1 MELVKNYRSVR
12 ENDTLFGKVNEITRN
27 EQGNIVQNIDN
38 AIEQKRQQEELIK
51 QKLKE
56 ENKNLKDDEIQK
68 LYDLKQKEKKKYK
81 SPAEAKKA
89 QEVIDERKAL
99 EVMKNP
105 LTGIVRDAFDP
116 NFNKDK
122 K

>member
-1 MELVKNYRSVR
+1 MAM
-12 ENDTLFGKVNEITRN
+12 DLFRCSLYKSFP
-27 EQGNIVQNIDN
+27 NIVQNIDN
-38 AIEQKRQQEELIK
+38 AIEQKRQQDELAK